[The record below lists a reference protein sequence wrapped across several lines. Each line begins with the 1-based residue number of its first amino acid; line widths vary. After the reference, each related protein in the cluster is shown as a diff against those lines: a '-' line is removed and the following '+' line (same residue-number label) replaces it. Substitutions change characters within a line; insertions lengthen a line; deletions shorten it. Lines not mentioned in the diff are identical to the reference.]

1 MWHTQLYNPLM
12 WFFNLIGE
20 KVIQKASQTLFL
32 QEIITVTGE
41 LSLFHK
47 VQISTQM
54 MNFHSLF
61 MDFFNNYY
69 FLIIKSTKLY
79 SVSIWVSHN
88 FEAKGIRRAFPIR
101 KSPLWSN

>member
-1 MWHTQLYNPLM
+1 MQPYAYKIQADRQIELIRYNLLISITSFVPFKGIQIKVCGTLSFTIHSCG
-12 WFFNLIGE
+12 FFNLIGE

-61 MDFFNNYY
+61 MDFFNYYY
-69 FLIIKSTKLY
+69 F
-79 SVSIWVSHN
+79 
-88 FEAKGIRRAFPIR
+88 
-101 KSPLWSN
+101 

>member
-1 MWHTQLYNPLM
+1 M

-47 VQISTQM
+47 VQ
-54 MNFHSLF
+54 NFNTDDELS
-61 MDFFNNYY
+61 
-69 FLIIKSTKLY
+69 
-79 SVSIWVSHN
+79 
-88 FEAKGIRRAFPIR
+88 
-101 KSPLWSN
+101 